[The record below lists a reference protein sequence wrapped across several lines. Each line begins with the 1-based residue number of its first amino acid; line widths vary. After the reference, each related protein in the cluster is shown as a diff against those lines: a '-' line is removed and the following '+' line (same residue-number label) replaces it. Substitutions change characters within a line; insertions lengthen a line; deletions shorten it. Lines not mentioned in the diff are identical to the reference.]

1 MRPMNFKVIISAVVL
16 AAILG
21 ILNNM
26 RVYEERRVSVF
37 GLWGAPSGAS
47 GADDGGDIDE
57 YID

>member
-1 MRPMNFKVIISAVVL
+1 MKLKVIALALVL

-37 GLWGAPSGAS
+37 GLWGSSESSAE
-47 GADDGGDIDE
+47 ADSGGDIDE
-57 YID
+57 YIE